1 MSKLPWHN
9 DPRDSGSSFLPKD
22 YVKGKQE
29 IRFVA
34 ITVSLFVIV
43 MLAVVGAFLVTN
55 RRWATVRDQQR
66 VISAQYE
73 SEKVKL
79 EQLKTLEAQ
88 RDEMLSK
95 ARITTALLETA
106 PRSVLLAELVT
117 SLPEEATLLQA
128 RLVSKRVKQAPPAE
142 AAKAASKAK
151 SKSKSKTDS
160 KSENDTQAKP
170 PPVQPPK
177 FEYTLTIT
185 GVAPT
190 NNEVADYLTRL
201 QQSPL
206 LKSVELAF
214 IEDTKLQDL
223 QLRRFEIVAQL
234 PEDAD
239 ARQVE
244 EAEEFDLDMVSAVA
258 KEDDQ

>member
-1 MSKLPWHN
+1 MSKLPWN
-9 DPRDSGSSFLPKD
+9 PNPRDSGSSFLPKD

-29 IRFVA
+29 VRFVA
-34 ITVSLFVIV
+34 ITVSLFLVV

-73 SEKVKL
+73 SEQVKL
-79 EQLKTLEAQ
+79 EQLKTLESQ

-106 PRSVLLAELVT
+106 PRSVLLSELVT
-117 SLPEEATLLQA
+117 NLPEEATLLQA
-128 RLVSKRVKQAPPAE
+128 KLVSKRIKLAPPVE

-151 SKSKSKTDS
+151 SKSKSKSD
-160 KSENDTQAKP
+160 KEEAAKP

-177 FEYTLTIT
+177 FEYTLTVT

-206 LKSVELAF
+206 LRSVELTF
-214 IEDTKLQDL
+214 IDDTKLQDME
-223 QLRRFEIVAQL
+223 LRKFEIVAQL

-239 ARQVE
+239 AREVK
-244 EAEEFDLDMVSAVA
+244 EAEEVDLDLASALTQ
-258 KEDDQ
+258 EDNR